1 MVLVV
6 LVSLDGVVVDQ
17 VEQGREAHSSLDEGG
32 ESTVFGKTILMI
44 PSPVCSGKTSG
55 NSSGAHVPP

>member
-17 VEQGREAHSSLDEGG
+17 VEQSREAHSSLDEGG

-44 PSPVCSGKTSG
+44 PSAGKG
-55 NSSGAHVPP
+55 V

>member
-1 MVLVV
+1 MMNGWLPMVLVV

-44 PSPVCSGKTSG
+44 PSAGKG
-55 NSSGAHVPP
+55 V